1 MANRLP
7 ILTFHSID
15 RAGTIISFSP
25 EMLRQGLA
33 TLHARGYI
41 SIALPRA
48 LAHIRR
54 GEPFP
59 KRSFVITFD
68 DGYRSVYQEAFP
80 ILRQY
85 GMTATVF
92 LTVGRTAGKRVNG
105 RIPPLHGRTMLSWQE
120 ICAMHAAG
128 ISFGAHTLTHPNLTR
143 LSQDAMR
150 AEIHDCKAV
159 IEDELGAA
167 VDSFAYPYGCWNAQV
182 KQVVEECFECGC
194 TDELAM
200 IDMTSDPYALP
211 RIDGYF
217 LRSKKMF
224 DLMVTRVFPF
234 YIKSCNFIRANRR
247 AIVNPCGRI

>member
-1 MANRLP
+1 M
-7 ILTFHSID
+7 
-15 RAGTIISFSP
+15 
-25 EMLRQGLA
+25 
-33 TLHARGYI
+33 
-41 SIALPRA
+41 
-48 LAHIRR
+48 
-54 GEPFP
+54 
-59 KRSFVITFD
+59 
-68 DGYRSVYQEAFP
+68 
-80 ILRQY
+80 RQY

-105 RIPPLHGRTMLSWQE
+105 RIPPLHGRAMLSWQE
-120 ICAMHAAG
+120 VCAMHAAG

-182 KQVVEECFECGC
+182 KQVVEECFEFGC

-217 LRSKKMF
+217 LRSKKLF